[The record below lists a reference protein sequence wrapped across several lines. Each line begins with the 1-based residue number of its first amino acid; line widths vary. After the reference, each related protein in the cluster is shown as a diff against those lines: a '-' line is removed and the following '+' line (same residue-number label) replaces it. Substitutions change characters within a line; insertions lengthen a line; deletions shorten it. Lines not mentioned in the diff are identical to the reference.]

1 MSIFFSSLLLFFL
14 FAVLG
19 VSANF
24 VVKNIKYIA
33 SILKIKLFAFG
44 ILLGLITTLPELFVG
59 LNAMIN
65 EAPALSA
72 GNLLSGIIVT
82 LGLILGVSLLFNR
95 QISTD
100 GRWSVLIPEVAVIFS
115 LILFG
120 LDGNYGLWDGLVM
133 VGLYLG
139 LIFYLYRVNHSFGLS
154 HPDIINKNK
163 VVKAIL
169 FSITGIVFVLLA
181 SHWIVK
187 ITLDL
192 LSYVKISEFA
202 IGALV
207 FAVGTNLPEITIAIT
222 SWRKKASQ
230 LSLSHLLSSSF
241 TNVLVLGILAV
252 IHPITFNI
260 DSIFWTLAIFFS
272 ITMFLF
278 LIFYHSGRKMDRR
291 EGLVLISFY
300 VLFLIINFYF
310 LKS

>member
-1 MSIFFSSLLLFFL
+1 M
-14 FAVLG
+14 
-19 VSANF
+19 
-24 VVKNIKYIA
+24 
-33 SILKIKLFAFG
+33 
-44 ILLGLITTLPELFVG
+44 
-59 LNAMIN
+59 
-65 EAPALSA
+65 
-72 GNLLSGIIVT
+72 
-82 LGLILGVSLLFNR
+82 
-95 QISTD
+95 
-100 GRWSVLIPEVAVIFS
+100 
-115 LILFG
+115 
-120 LDGNYGLWDGLVM
+120 WDGLVM

-252 IHPITFNI
+252 IHPITFNV
-260 DSIFWTLAIFFS
+260 DSTFWTLAIFFS

>member
-252 IHPITFNI
+252 IHPITFNV
-260 DSIFWTLAIFFS
+260 DSTFWTLAIFFS